1 MTGDESMKSEEI
13 AKIAGVSRST
23 VSRVINNYSNVPEE
37 TKKKVLDIIAKYNYQ
52 PNTSARVLA
61 GKQNDTIG
69 LFIVSIADTDNP
81 NRLYN
86 NNYFTQFVDA
96 AVECANSRGYY
107 VLVNIIYCE
116 SDYNR
121 VSEIFLQKRIDGGIV
136 IGTEKEADALINIS
150 KKGYPVALIDYD
162 VKEIT
167 DRNLQN
173 DNLIVVGSKDY
184 EGAVAA
190 IEYLIELGHKDI
202 GLLAGRLSTYS
213 GRQRYEAYFDTM
225 KKHGLEINTEFVLH
239 GDFIKSK
246 TKDELKKLM
255 GKGKLPSAIFS
266 SNDDMAITA
275 MDLFKENN
283 IRVPEDISIIGF
295 DNIPLSSLIRPA
307 LSTVSTPVY
316 DMVDKTVAELIS
328 HIKRNKRGFSSNRYD
343 TRIIARETCI
353 RK

>member
-1 MTGDESMKSEEI
+1 MKSEEI

-23 VSRVINNYSNVPEE
+23 VSRVINNYSNVPED
-37 TKKKVLDIIAKYNYQ
+37 TKKKVLEVISKYNYQ

-96 AVECANSRGYY
+96 AVECANARGFY

-116 SDYNR
+116 NDYNK
-121 VSEIFLQKRIDGGIV
+121 VSEVFLQKRIDGGIV
-136 IGTEKEADALINIS
+136 IGTEREADVLINVS
-150 KKGYPVALIDYD
+150 KRGFPVALIDYD
-162 VKEIT
+162 AEEIKKNKS
-167 DRNLQN
+167 DNN
-173 DNLIVVGSKDY
+173 NLIVIGSNDY
-184 EGAVAA
+184 EGAAQAV
-190 IEYLIELGHKDI
+190 EYLISLGHKDI

-213 GRQRYEAYFDTM
+213 GRQRYEAFFDTM
-225 KKHGLEINTEFVLH
+225 KKHGLEVDKDFILH

-246 TKDELKKLM
+246 TANEVKNLIQ
-255 GKGKLPSAIFS
+255 KGKFPSAIFS

-283 IRVPEDISIIGF
+283 IKVPEDISIIGF

-316 DMVDKTVAELIS
+316 DIVDKAVTELIAN
-328 HIKRNKRGFSSNRYD
+328 IKRNKKGFFNYSYD
-343 TRIIARETCI
+343 TKIILRETCS

>member
-1 MTGDESMKSEEI
+1 MKSEEI
-13 AKIAGVSRST
+13 ARIAGVSRST
-23 VSRVINNYSNVPEE
+23 VSRVINNYSNVPDE
-37 TKKKVLDIIAKYNYQ
+37 TKKKVLEVISKYNYQ

-69 LFIVSIADTDNP
+69 LFIVSIADAENP

-96 AVECANSRGYY
+96 VVDCANARGYY

-116 SDYNR
+116 NDYNR
-121 VSEIFLQKRIDGGIV
+121 VSEVFLQKRIDGGIV
-136 IGTEKEADALINIS
+136 IGTEQDAEVLINVS
-150 KKGYPVALIDYD
+150 KRGYPVALIDYD
-162 VKEIT
+162 ADEI
-167 DRNLQN
+167 RKKNLDN
-173 DNLIVVGSKDY
+173 DNLIVIDSNDY
-184 EGAVAA
+184 AGAVSAV
-190 IEYLIELGHKDI
+190 EYLIQLGHKDV

-213 GRQRYEAYFDTM
+213 GRQRYNAYFDTM
-225 KKHGLEINTEFVLH
+225 KKYGLDVNDEFVLH

-246 TKDELKKLM
+246 TADEVIKLIKK
-255 GKGKLPSAIFS
+255 GNLPTAIFS

-283 IRVPEDISIIGF
+283 IRVPEDISLIGF

-316 DMVDKTVAELIS
+316 DIIDKTVTELIAN
-328 HIKRNKRGFSSNRYD
+328 IRKNKRGFSSYRYD
-343 TRIIARETCI
+343 TKMVLRETCTK
-353 RK
+353 R

>member
-1 MTGDESMKSEEI
+1 MKSEEI

-23 VSRVINNYSNVPEE
+23 VSRVINNYSNVPED
-37 TKKKVLDIIAKYNYQ
+37 TKKKVLDVISKYNYQ

-69 LFIVSIADTDNP
+69 LFIVSIADADNP

-96 AVECANSRGYY
+96 AVECANVRGYY

-116 SDYNR
+116 NDYNR
-121 VSEIFLQKRIDGGIV
+121 VSEVFLQKRIDGGIV
-136 IGTEKEADALINIS
+136 IGTERDAEVLINIS
-150 KKGYPVALIDYD
+150 KKGFPVALIDYD
-162 VKEIT
+162 AEEIKKSKS
-167 DRNLQN
+167 DN
-173 DNLIVVGSKDY
+173 DHLIVIGSNDY
-184 EGAVAA
+184 EGAVQAV
-190 IEYLIELGHKDI
+190 EYLIGLGHKDI

-213 GRQRYEAYFDTM
+213 GRQRYEAFFDTM
-225 KKHGLEINTEFVLH
+225 KKHGLPVQEEFVLH

-246 TKDELKKLM
+246 TMDEVNKLIL
-255 GKGKLPSAIFS
+255 GGKLPSAIFS

-275 MDLFKENN
+275 INIFKENN
-283 IRVPEDISIIGF
+283 ITVPEDISIIGF

-316 DMVDKTVAELIS
+316 DIVDKAVTELIAN
-328 HIKRNKRGFSSNRYD
+328 IKRNKRGFFSYRYD
-343 TRIIARETCI
+343 TKMILRETCS

>member
-1 MTGDESMKSEEI
+1 MKSEEI

-23 VSRVINNYSNVPEE
+23 VSRVINNYSNVPED
-37 TKKKVLDIIAKYNYQ
+37 TKKKVLEVISKYNYQ

-96 AVECANSRGYY
+96 AVECANARGFY
-107 VLVNIIYCE
+107 VLVNIVYCE
-116 SDYNR
+116 NDYNK

-136 IGTEKEADALINIS
+136 IGTEREADVLINVS
-150 KKGYPVALIDYD
+150 KRGFPLALIDYD
-162 VKEIT
+162 AEEIKRSKS
-167 DRNLQN
+167 DNN
-173 DNLIVVGSKDY
+173 NLIVIGSNDY
-184 EGAVAA
+184 EGAAQAV
-190 IEYLIELGHKDI
+190 EHLISLGHRDI
-202 GLLAGRLSTYS
+202 GLLAGRMSTYS
-213 GRQRYEAYFDTM
+213 GRQRYEAFFDTM
-225 KKHGLEINTEFVLH
+225 KKHGLEVDKDFILY

-246 TKDELKKLM
+246 TANEVIKLIQ
-255 GKGKLPSAIFS
+255 KGKFPSAIFS

-283 IRVPEDISIIGF
+283 IKVPEDISIIGF

-316 DMVDKTVAELIS
+316 DIVDKAVTELIAN
-328 HIKRNKRGFSSNRYD
+328 IKRDKKGFFSYSYD
-343 TRIIARETCI
+343 TKMILRETCS

>member
-1 MTGDESMKSEEI
+1 MKSEEI

-23 VSRVINNYSNVPEE
+23 VSRVINNYSNVPED
-37 TKKKVLDIIAKYNYQ
+37 TKKKVLEVISKYNYQ

-96 AVECANSRGYY
+96 VVECANARGFY

-116 SDYNR
+116 NDYNK
-121 VSEIFLQKRIDGGIV
+121 VSEVFLQKRIDGGIV
-136 IGTEKEADALINIS
+136 IGTEREVDVLINVS
-150 KKGYPVALIDYD
+150 KRGFPVALIDYD
-162 VKEIT
+162 AEEIKRSKS
-167 DRNLQN
+167 DNN
-173 DNLIVVGSKDY
+173 NLIVIGSNDY
-184 EGAVAA
+184 EGTVQAV
-190 IEYLIELGHKDI
+190 EYLISLGHQKI

-213 GRQRYEAYFDTM
+213 GRQRYEAFFDTM
-225 KKHGLEINTEFVLH
+225 KKHGLEVNKDFVLH

-246 TKDELKKLM
+246 TADEVKKLIQ
-255 GKGKLPSAIFS
+255 KGNFPSAIFS

-283 IRVPEDISIIGF
+283 IKVPEDISIIGF

-316 DMVDKTVAELIS
+316 DIVDKAVTELIAN
-328 HIKRNKRGFSSNRYD
+328 IKRNKKGFFSYSYD
-343 TRIIARETCI
+343 TKMILRETCK

>member
-1 MTGDESMKSEEI
+1 MKSEEI
-13 AKIAGVSRST
+13 ARIAGVSRST
-23 VSRVINNYSNVPEE
+23 VSRVINNYSNVPDE
-37 TKKKVLDIIAKYNYQ
+37 TKKKVLEVISKYNYQ

-69 LFIVSIADTDNP
+69 LFIVSIADAENP

-96 AVECANSRGYY
+96 VVDCANARGYY

-116 SDYNR
+116 NDYNR
-121 VSEIFLQKRIDGGIV
+121 VSEVFLQKRIDGGIV
-136 IGTEKEADALINIS
+136 IGTEQDAEVLINVS
-150 KKGYPVALIDYD
+150 KRGYPVALIDYD
-162 VKEIT
+162 ADEI
-167 DRNLQN
+167 RKKNLDN
-173 DNLIVVGSKDY
+173 DNLIVIDSNDY
-184 EGAVAA
+184 AGAVSAV
-190 IEYLIELGHKDI
+190 EYLIRLGHKEV

-213 GRQRYEAYFDTM
+213 GRQRYNAYFDTM
-225 KKHGLEINTEFVLH
+225 KKHGLDVNDEFVLH

-246 TKDELKKLM
+246 TADEVKKLIK
-255 GKGKLPSAIFS
+255 KGNLPTAIFS

-283 IRVPEDISIIGF
+283 IRVPEDISLIGF

-316 DMVDKTVAELIS
+316 DIIDKTVTELIAN
-328 HIKRNKRGFSSNRYD
+328 IRKNKRGFSSYRYD
-343 TRIIARETCI
+343 TKMILRETCTK
-353 RK
+353 R